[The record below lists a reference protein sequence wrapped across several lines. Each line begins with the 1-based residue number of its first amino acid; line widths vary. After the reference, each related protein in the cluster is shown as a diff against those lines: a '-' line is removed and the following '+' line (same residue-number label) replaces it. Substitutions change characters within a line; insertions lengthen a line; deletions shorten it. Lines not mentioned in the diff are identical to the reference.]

1 MRYHKVIG
9 IDLGTTYSAVSVW
22 DYEKKEIVVIQS
34 AVGENTL
41 PSVVGLD
48 DDLKVVVG
56 RPAQQ
61 RRLFDPKNTIIEIKR
76 EMGVYSR
83 EPDPQRQD
91 SGEPRRVRF
100 RDRDYLPQEISAFI
114 LAELKR
120 QAEKFLGEEVHDA
133 VITVPAYFREPQRGA
148 TEDAAAIARLNVKQL
163 LNEPTA
169 AAVCF
174 GKDEDD
180 GRTHIYAVYDLGGG
194 TFDVSIIEVGGGN
207 VSIVGTGGD
216 SRLGG
221 GDFDDR
227 IRDWALAEIKKKHGV
242 DLQHDEAAKARIK
255 QVAELRKREL
265 SATNAAVIDLPF
277 LTAQLSVN
285 LPITRTVF
293 NGLIEGLLQKSLKC
307 MDEAIESAEKTKGV
321 KKEDIEQVL
330 LVGGSSRI
338 PRVRALLA
346 EYFPH
351 LEEKDIRS
359 DINPDEAV
367 SRGSALVARKHNPSE
382 TFAGKEIDLVAT
394 GAITQADRDEAVSLV
409 LQDVTSHTLGIL
421 VNEQDFHRIIPKES
435 RIPIEMTEGG
445 FVNGGP
451 SRSVDVLIYQGENPI
466 AFNNSLIGK
475 LPIPL
480 PEPKERGYWR
490 FEVTFG
496 LNSDGLLNVLVK
508 RLNDNVSF
516 PLKVQCSVRSGKS
529 QLAES
534 SEQLSQVMAGGEK
547 PDEEQQC
554 APPPPQFPPKAE
566 HATGPRASSA
576 ATPAAAA
583 SSQPAPGPPPA
594 ETPAEF
600 RSIARRCYKML
611 EQPLDSAKRLRLQEA
626 YSRFVAAVNNGG
638 ADLEKLGDALDDV
651 YLELKAG

>member
-48 DDLKVVVG
+48 DDKRVIVG

-61 RRLFDPKNTIIEIKR
+61 RRVFDPKNTIIEIKR
-76 EMGVYSR
+76 DMGVYSR
-83 EPDPQRQD
+83 EPDPKREYP
-91 SGEPRRVRF
+91 GEPKKVPF

-148 TEDAAAIARLNVKQL
+148 TEDAAAIARLNAKQL

-180 GRTHIYAVYDLGGG
+180 GRPHVYAVYDLGGG
-194 TFDVSIIEVGGGN
+194 TFDVSIIEVCGGN

-221 GDFDDR
+221 GDFDDC

-242 DLQHDEAAKARIK
+242 DLQHDEAVRARIK

-265 SATNAAVIDLPF
+265 SATNSAVLDLPF

-285 LPITRTVF
+285 LPITRTIF

-307 MDEAIESAEKTKGV
+307 MDEAVESAQKTKSV

-338 PRVRALLA
+338 PRVRALLV
-346 EYFPH
+346 EYFSH
-351 LEEKDIRS
+351 LDEKDIRS

-367 SRGSALVARKHNPSE
+367 SRGAALVARKHNPSE
-382 TFAGKEIDLVAT
+382 AFAGKEIDLVAT
-394 GAITQADRDEAVSLV
+394 GAISQADRDEAVSLV

-435 RIPIEMTEGG
+435 RIPVEMTESG

-451 SRSVDVLIYQGENPI
+451 SRSVDVLIYQGENPV

-480 PEPKERGYWR
+480 PEPKERGYWK

-516 PLKVQCSVRSGKS
+516 PLKVQCSLRSGKT

-534 SEQLSQVMAGGEK
+534 SAHISSVRAGEETS
-547 PDEEQQC
+547 DETRG
-554 APPPPQFPPKAE
+554 APPPPQPPSKNE
-566 HATGPRASSA
+566 PATGPSA
-576 ATPAAAA
+576 ATAATAAAAA
-583 SSQPAPGPPPA
+583 SAPQPAVQPPPTG
-594 ETPAEF
+594 TPAEF
-600 RSIARRCYKML
+600 RSIARRCFNML
-611 EQPLDSAKRLRLQEA
+611 DQPLDSAKKSRLQDA
-626 YSRFVAAVNNGG
+626 YAKFIAAVNNG
-638 ADLEKLGDALDDV
+638 ADNLEKLGDALDDV